1 MSLEWYFKVVKLFN
15 DFEMIYVYE
24 FKDIWGIWVRFE
36 IFLNVII
43 VFDLFVNDDYEL
55 IIMI

>member
-36 IFLNVII
+36 VFLYVII

>member
-36 IFLNVII
+36 MFLNVII